1 MIPGTLGT
9 LWDVKNCLKPAWI
22 LGSLFFTSCPHEK
35 VTHKRGGWVSIY
47 IGGEFFDGDGD
58 ATKGNPAR

>member
-9 LWDVKNCLKPAWI
+9 YGDVKNGLKPAWI

-35 VTHKRGGWVSIY
+35 ITHMRGRVGEYIY
-47 IGGEFFDGDGD
+47 RGGEFFRWDGD
-58 ATKGNPAR
+58 AI